1 MRKLIIGLVMAVVVI
16 PSCEKNTIDEGVSF
30 SNKMIPVTIKA
41 EQVDEGGTKTIRN
54 LDKSVSW
61 MPSDEIAIF
70 IGTEKAK
77 FTSTNTENEL
87 TASFNGELSES
98 TVNSINNGT
107 NANPVLG
114 LYPYDEYAESYV
126 AYWYHDNA
134 KHCFISTTLPN
145 VQTGIAGTFADDLF
159 ITVAKS
165 DNFNLFFYNVC
176 SGFKFSITKE
186 GISSITLKGRNDEC
200 IAGDVEL
207 TFDDDGKPIIVS
219 GPSETSI
226 TLTPEGRTFEV
237 GKDYYIVM
245 FPTLFSNGF
254 TVSFETSN
262 ERAVLVIPKSVNFP
276 RSKFVTKSN
285 ADAEL
290 IYQPYSPD
298 GNINIPD
305 ANFKSYCVA
314 NFDRNND
321 GELSYLEAQDI
332 NTITCSYMNISSL
345 EGIEYFYCLTELDC
359 SHNSLSSLDTRNNSA
374 LKSLNCWDNNLSSLN
389 VSLNS
394 FLNELICEDNQLTT
408 LDVSSNT
415 KLTVLACSDNQLTSL
430 DVRNNTALE
439 GLYCGMNKLTT
450 LDISSNTALTTLECW
465 DNLLTTLNVSNNT
478 LLEYLDCSCNH
489 LSSLNVC
496 DNTALKELLCSDN
509 QLTTLNVSNNTA
521 LVTLLCGT
529 NLLTSLNTS
538 NTTAL
543 STLSCRD
550 NQLTSL
556 NTSNNTAL
564 STLDC
569 RDNQLTSLNTSNN
582 TALSTLDCGDNQL
595 TALDVS
601 NNTALTGLR
610 CEKNQLTALDVS
622 KNTELSTL
630 LCYQNPLNNLD
641 ISNNTS
647 LITLNCESNNM
658 SSLNVSNNTA
668 LKELLCGNNQLT
680 VLDVGNNTELNQLD
694 CHFNYLTS
702 LDVSKNIALTKLYCQ
717 QSPYLTEIWLK
728 TGQTIHDFIYDASVV
743 TVKYK

>member
-1 MRKLIIGLVMAVVVI
+1 MIGLVMAVVAI
-16 PSCEKNTIDEGVSF
+16 SSCENNTIDEGVSF

-41 EQVDEGGTKTIRN
+41 EQVDEGATKTIRN

-107 NANPVLG
+107 NTNPVLG
-114 LYPYDEYAESYV
+114 LYPYDEYAESWV

-134 KHCFISTTLPN
+134 EHCFISTTLPN

-290 IYQPYSPD
+290 TYQPYTPG

-359 SHNSLSSLDTRNNSA
+359 SHNSLTSLDTRNNSA
-374 LKSLNCWDNNLSSLN
+374 LKSLNCCDNNLSSLN
-389 VSLNS
+389 VPSNS
-394 FLNELICEDNQLTT
+394 VLNELICANNQLTT
-408 LDVSSNT
+408 LDVSNNT
-415 KLTVLACSDNQLTSL
+415 ALTILACDGNQLTYLNVS
-430 DVRNNTALE
+430 NNTALE
-439 GLYCGMNKLTT
+439 CLYCHGNQLKT
-450 LDISSNTALTTLECW
+450 LDINSNTALTTLECW
-465 DNLLTTLNVSNNT
+465 ENLLTTLNLSNNT
-478 LLEYLDCSCNH
+478 QLAYLECSYNQLTSLDISNNHALKTLYCGGNLLAALDISN
-489 LSSLNVC
+489 
-496 DNTALKELLCSDN
+496 NTALTILWCGEN
-509 QLTTLNVSNNTA
+509 QLTTLNVSNKTA
-521 LVTLLCGT
+521 LATLYCND
-529 NLLTSLNTS
+529 NLLTSLNTT
-538 NTTAL
+538 NTKAL
-543 STLSCRD
+543 STLVCD
-550 NQLTSL
+550 NNQLASL
-556 NTSNNTAL
+556 NIGSNIAL
-564 STLDC
+564 TTLHC
-569 RDNQLTSLNTSNN
+569 YK
-582 TALSTLDCGDNQL
+582 NQL

-601 NNTALTGLR
+601 NNTALKDLH
-610 CEKNQLTALDVS
+610 CNNNQLNALDIS
-622 KNTELSTL
+622 NNTELSTL
-630 LCYQNPLNNLD
+630 ICSENPLNNLD

-647 LITLNCESNNM
+647 LISLHCELNHL
-658 SSLNVSNNTA
+658 SSLNVSNNAA
-668 LKELLCGNNQLT
+668 LKELNCGNNQLT
-680 VLDVGNNTELNQLD
+680 VLDVGNNTELNILY